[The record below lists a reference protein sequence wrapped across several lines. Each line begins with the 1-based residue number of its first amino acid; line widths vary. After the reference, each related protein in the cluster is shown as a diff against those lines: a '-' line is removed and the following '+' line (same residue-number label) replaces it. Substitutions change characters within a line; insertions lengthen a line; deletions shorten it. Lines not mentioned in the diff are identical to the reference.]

1 LMRITWNVLWQKDLP
16 VFVLL
21 VIVSVGFMA
30 AGRVAGVNTLSNAL
44 GYVFLPFEVMSSKL
58 LSLSLLYEENRELRG
73 RLAEV
78 SRENMTLKE
87 KVYEN
92 DRLTRLLDFKSISP
106 VPLKASRVVA
116 EIDQRLGG
124 GIIVDA
130 GYDVGLSRNMAVVSP
145 DGLVGLV
152 VRAGQSVSTVKR
164 IVDPGSRI
172 SVSIEPSR
180 VTGILSAR
188 SDGALYVDWVAPDAD
203 VEPGDT
209 LISSG
214 LGSVIPKGILVGE
227 VKDIREDPGKFSLSL
242 QVRSFVDFKN
252 LEEVF
257 VLLGRPVFGIDPDDI
272 GSVEATP

>member
-1 LMRITWNVLWQKDLP
+1 MRITWNVLWQKDLP

-188 SDGALYVDWVAPDAD
+188 GDGALYVDWVAPDAD

>member
-1 LMRITWNVLWQKDLP
+1 MRITWNVLWQKDLP